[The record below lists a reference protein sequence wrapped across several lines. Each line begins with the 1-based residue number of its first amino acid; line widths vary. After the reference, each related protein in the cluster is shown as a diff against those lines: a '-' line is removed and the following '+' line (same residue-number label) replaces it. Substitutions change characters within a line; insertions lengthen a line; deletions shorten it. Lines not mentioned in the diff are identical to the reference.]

1 MNSDLNI
8 PGGKYTDFDME
19 QLTLIIVGDPKV
31 TSGVTKCRES
41 LLREFTSSIIDF
53 HEITPRTSIYDS
65 NVSNETF
72 DELDLEIWVVRS
84 GRSIKRVKGV
94 TKCNE
99 LLAWT

>member
-1 MNSDLNI
+1 MYNMTMHPIRRL
-8 PGGKYTDFDME
+8 M
-19 QLTLIIVGDPKV
+19 TLFGNMGL
-31 TSGVTKCRES
+31 SHFGCNEMQES

-84 GRSIKRVKGV
+84 GRSIKSK
-94 TKCNE
+94 
-99 LLAWT
+99 